1 MKRKVKKFIKKYKE
15 AIDEKYN
22 VDMDLSDY
30 SRLPFNK
37 VDLENAKPIVKSVKQ
52 KNAVL
57 ACCASSVL
65 TAGIVLAIVLP
76 LTLPE
81 NVQSDGINDNFDRE
95 IIHEVFDNNTASQI
109 FNFNDSH
116 YRFTLYT
123 GTIDSNRNL
132 LYVSTL
138 QQSSNYKF
146 YFEFNDYNSTF
157 INANNHFPIPEAPL
171 KLYFKVYSDNTV
183 FVESTITIK

>member
-76 LTLPE
+76 LTLP
-81 NVQSDGINDNFDRE
+81 NANNSE
-95 IIHEVFDNNTASQI
+95 IIFNYSDKKIIKAVFDNETASPI
-109 FNFNDSH
+109 FNFNNSK

-138 QQSSNYKF
+138 KQSSNYKF
-146 YFEFNDYNSTF
+146 YFEFNDYSSTF
-157 INANNHFPIPEAPL
+157 IETNNHFPIPEAPL

>member
-76 LTLPE
+76 LTLP
-81 NVQSDGINDNFDRE
+81 NGNNSE
-95 IIHEVFDNNTASQI
+95 IIFNYSDKKIIEAVFDNETASPI
-109 FNFNDSH
+109 FNFNNSQ

-138 QQSSNYKF
+138 GNKHDYKY
-146 YFEFNDYNSTF
+146 YFEFNDYSSTF
-157 INANNHFPIPEAPL
+157 IETNDHFPIPEAPL
-171 KLYFKVYSDNTV
+171 KLYFKVYSDNAV

>member
-76 LTLPE
+76 LTLP
-81 NVQSDGINDNFDRE
+81 NANNSE
-95 IIHEVFDNNTASQI
+95 IIFNYSDKKIIEAVFDNETASPI
-109 FNFNDSH
+109 FNFNNSQ

-138 QQSSNYKF
+138 GNKHDYKY
-146 YFEFNDYNSTF
+146 YFEFNDYSSTF
-157 INANNHFPIPEAPL
+157 IETNNHFPIPEAPL
-171 KLYFKVYSDNTV
+171 KLYFKVYSDNAV